1 MTVLQIIVIQKR
13 REEITFTITRTKTG
27 GSDAPTTIFVNTIS
41 GTADNEDY
49 TPIETTALNFGKK
62 EKQKTIKVKTK
73 TDALGSEGTETFNL
87 AAYTTADDAA
97 NENITA
103 SWQYNKAF
111 IKNVAPATNY
121 TYTVK
126 SSADYD
132 NPVEEGNE
140 IIFTITRS
148 GTGSASTVYV
158 STTQGVADP
167 DDYTA
172 FDSTPLIFA
181 AQQTTKT
188 VKVSTVADT
197 LTEGKEFF
205 YLDLYKSV
213 ELQKLKG

>member
-1 MTVLQIIVIQKR
+1 M
-13 REEITFTITRTKTG
+13 
-27 GSDAPTTIFVNTIS
+27 
-41 GTADNEDY
+41 
-49 TPIETTALNFGKK
+49 
-62 EKQKTIKVKTK
+62 
-73 TDALGSEGTETFNL
+73 

-97 NENITA
+97 NDITA

-132 NPVEEGNE
+132 NPEEGNE
-140 IIFTITRS
+140 IIFTITKS

-158 STTQGVADP
+158 YNSGVADP

-172 FDSTPLIFA
+172 FDSTFNFA

-188 VKVSTVADT
+188 VKSR
-197 LTEGKEFF
+197 L
-205 YLDLYKSV
+205 LRIL
-213 ELQKLKG
+213 

>member
-1 MTVLQIIVIQKR
+1 M
-13 REEITFTITRTKTG
+13 
-27 GSDAPTTIFVNTIS
+27 
-41 GTADNEDY
+41 
-49 TPIETTALNFGKK
+49 
-62 EKQKTIKVKTK
+62 
-73 TDALGSEGTETFNL
+73 

-140 IIFTITRS
+140 IILQLQWNWFC
-148 GTGSASTVYV
+148 STVYV

-213 ELQKLKG
+213 EDAENGNYSAWDSGYIKDKAGSAAADYTYTITSSHANPNLSDAVDEGKEATFTITEL